1 MEKTLSIVV
10 VKRKP
15 TKLSIRQRSMWLN
28 HYQLFV
34 LWSPPPPKKKKINS
48 QLLWFRRSVNTGY
61 RLLRKTPKLTLQGD
75 WSPRCSLPGKES
87 LCYGDCVTSCKS
99 KSKLLTLQKQLEIQ
113 LCGGHWFFHY
123 SGKLLLAQR
132 HWNKLVRSHGKFMMV
147 GAKMVSNVDSAG
159 RLYQS

>member
-1 MEKTLSIVV
+1 MNRPLLRAMEKTLSIVV

-87 LCYGDCVTSCKS
+87 LCWSIGKYAFLPTSTVEKEAI
-99 KSKLLTLQKQLEIQ
+99 TLPPTI
-113 LCGGHWFFHY
+113 
-123 SGKLLLAQR
+123 SR
-132 HWNKLVRSHGKFMMV
+132 I
-147 GAKMVSNVDSAG
+147 VSFLSPKNVKAIRDKPDWESQVKG
-159 RLYQS
+159 RRKGS